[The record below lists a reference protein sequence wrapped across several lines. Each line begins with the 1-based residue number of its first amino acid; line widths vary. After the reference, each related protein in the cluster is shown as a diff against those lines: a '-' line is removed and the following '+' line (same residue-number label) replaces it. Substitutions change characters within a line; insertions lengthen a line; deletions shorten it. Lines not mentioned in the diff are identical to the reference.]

1 MKALDFWLLA
11 TISFSLS
18 LFTVC
23 MKRSTLTWI
32 IVCGAVLLCMF
43 FVGLFALMAVVSDD
57 DGVVSGSGDRIA
69 VVPVEGVI
77 DDEMAKTVN
86 RHLKQY
92 GDDSRVKAIIL
103 RVDSPGGGVS
113 ASQEIHR
120 EVVRLKEEKK
130 KKIVV
135 SMGSVAASGGYYIA
149 APADKIFANPG
160 TVTGSIGVIAEW
172 INYKDLAEWAKV
184 KPVVFKSGEFKDT
197 GSPTREMTD
206 RDKQYFQAMIDEMY
220 GQFTG
225 AVLDGRKGKGSQ
237 GNELDAEK
245 VKALADGRVFTG
257 QSSVVNGLV
266 DEIGNYEDA
275 LKATAALIGMKGE
288 PKTVTPPKPKAGYSI
303 LDLLLGVT
311 NINGIST
318 GQLPKHLS
326 DFDTSAKFKYQWK

>member
-1 MKALDFWLLA
+1 MEFWLLT

-32 IVCGAVLLCMF
+32 IVCGVILLCVF
-43 FVGLFALMAVVSDD
+43 FVGLFALMAVVSED
-57 DGVVSGSGDRIA
+57 DGLMAGGGDRIA
-69 VVPVEGVI
+69 IVPVEGVI
-77 DDEMAKTVN
+77 DDGMAKTVN

-103 RVDSPGGGVS
+103 RVDSPGGGVA

-120 EVVRLKEEKK
+120 EVLRLKEEKK

-172 INYKDLAEWAKV
+172 INYKELAEWAKV

-197 GSPTREMTD
+197 GSPTRELTEKE
-206 RDKQYFQAMIDEMY
+206 RVYFQQMIDELY
-220 GQFTG
+220 GQFTK

-237 GNELDAEK
+237 GNELDEK
-245 VKALADGRVFTG
+245 RVKDLADGRVFTG
-257 QSSVVNGLV
+257 QSSVANGLV

-275 LKATAALIGMKGE
+275 LKATADLIGMKGQ
-288 PKTVTPPKPKAGYSI
+288 PKTVTPPKPKEGFSL
-303 LDLLLGVT
+303 LDLLLGSGGLQGV
-311 NINGIST
+311 SPV
-318 GQLPKHLS
+318 QLPKHIS
-326 DFDTSAKFKYQWK
+326 DFDTSVKFKYQWK